1 MVRILIVDDEEIV
14 LASSKKLIQSNLEDI
29 LIETAQNARE
39 AMIKMDQFRPQII
52 MTDIKMPGMNGLEFI
67 ERIRKQDQQSKI
79 IIASAYDHFEYAK
92 EAVKYDVEEYVLKP
106 LTKQKLI
113 DVIQTAMRKIDEE
126 AEKRHSEI
134 DHMERFYQSVGLVES
149 NFFNSIALNRNYM
162 KHIIHYRAL
171 LDIALEKGYFA
182 CIEFSSLDFS
192 ASMEAIN
199 AYHQKI
205 NTCSE
210 DLKTRLKF
218 NISALVSSP
227 FLNRI
232 FIYAELDSRDK
243 GMPFWQ
249 QLQQELMERF
259 GLRLRIGIG
268 SVEAIADISASYE
281 ASMLVLRQSDD
292 AVATLHGNVETV
304 STAIFDQAFLD
315 LYEDFY
321 TKRKRFKPTLRLFE
335 FEFMKLLKNSSTLGH
350 AEASLVELYILIRH
364 LCFASNVITP
374 ARYHDKGDLLTLINK
389 TPVAKI
395 QHFERV
401 VNEHFELY
409 SRIRRG
415 EYNDITLA
423 AVEKIQKRF
432 KTEISLEALADEI
445 KVTPQYLSKLIKDD
459 TGITFKE
466 YINELRIE
474 EAKKQLRQPD
484 SSIKTVGFDVGYNDT
499 SYFIRTFKKY
509 EGITPR
515 DYQRMVRG

>member
-1 MVRILIVDDEEIV
+1 MVRILVVDDEAIV
-14 LASSKKLIQSNLEDI
+14 LESSKKLIQSNLEDI

-39 AMIKMDQFRPQII
+39 ALIKMDQFKPQII

-67 ERIRKQDQQSKI
+67 EHIRKQDQQSKI
-79 IIASAYDHFEYAK
+79 IIVSAYDHFEYAK
-92 EAVKYDVEEYVLKP
+92 EAVKYGVEEYVLKP

-113 DVIQTAMRKIDEE
+113 DIIRTTVHKIDEE
-126 AEKRHSEI
+126 AEKRNSEI
-134 DHMERFYQSVGLVES
+134 DNMERYYQSVGLVES

-171 LDIALEKGYFA
+171 LDIAFEKGYFV
-182 CIEFSSLDFS
+182 CIEFASIDFS

-199 AYHQKI
+199 AYHQQI
-205 NTCSE
+205 NHCSE

-218 NISALVSSP
+218 KCSALVSSP

-232 FIYAELDSRDK
+232 FIYTEKDSRDQ

-249 QLQQELMERF
+249 QLQQALMERF
-259 GLRLRIGIG
+259 GLKLRIGIG
-268 SVEAIADISASYE
+268 TTEMIENISQSYE
-281 ASMLVLRQSDD
+281 ASMLVLRQSEE
-292 AVATLHGNVETV
+292 AVCMCYGNLENM
-304 STAIFDQAFLD
+304 STEAFDEAFLA

-321 TKRKRFKPTLRLFE
+321 TKRKRFKPSLRHFE
-335 FEFMKLLKNSSTLGH
+335 FEFMQLLKQPATLGH
-350 AEASLVELYILIRH
+350 AEASLVELHILIRH
-364 LCFASNVITP
+364 ICFTANVIPSAT
-374 ARYHDKGDLLTLINK
+374 YFDKGDLLEMIAK

-401 VNEHFELY
+401 VKDYFELY

-474 EAKKQLRQPD
+474 EAKRQLRQPET
-484 SSIKTVGFDVGYNDT
+484 SIKTVGYDVGYNDT

-515 DYQRMVRG
+515 DYQRMVGK